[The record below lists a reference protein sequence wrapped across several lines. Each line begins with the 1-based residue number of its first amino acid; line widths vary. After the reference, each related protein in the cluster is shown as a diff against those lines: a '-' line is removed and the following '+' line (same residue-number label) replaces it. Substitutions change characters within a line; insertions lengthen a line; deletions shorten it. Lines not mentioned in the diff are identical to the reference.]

1 MMAPETQPKYVRV
14 RTELEHVL
22 ADLEEGD
29 SVPSERVLS
38 ERFSVARETVRQA
51 LQELLVEGR
60 IERRG
65 RGTVVSA
72 PKMVQ
77 PLSLKS
83 YTEGARQFGRVP
95 SRIMVTFA
103 DAVPD
108 ESVCAG
114 LGLAPGSTVMH
125 LERVLLADG
134 QKLGLESTFLPK
146 ERFGHFYETFDP
158 ETSLYT
164 AIRAEGVTFASAEER
179 IETALPSP
187 RQAQLLE
194 TSTAMP
200 MLLLRR
206 RSFDAAGLPVEVVWS
221 LFRGDRIAFEATLR
235 E

>member
-1 MMAPETQPKYVRV
+1 MAPDTQPKYVRV
-14 RTELEHVL
+14 RTELERVL

-29 SVPSERVLS
+29 SVPSERALS

-95 SRIMVTFA
+95 SRIKVTFD

-206 RSFDAAGLPVEVVWS
+206 RSLDAAGLPVEVVWS

>member
-1 MMAPETQPKYVRV
+1 MAPETQPKYVRV

-65 RGTVVSA
+65 CGTVVSA

-206 RSFDAAGLPVEVVWS
+206 RSFDAASLPVEVVWS

>member
-1 MMAPETQPKYVRV
+1 
-14 RTELEHVL
+14 
-22 ADLEEGD
+22 
-29 SVPSERVLS
+29 
-38 ERFSVARETVRQA
+38 
-51 LQELLVEGR
+51 
-60 IERRG
+60 
-65 RGTVVSA
+65 
-72 PKMVQ
+72 MVQ

-103 DAVPD
+103 DAVPE

-187 RQAQLLE
+187 RQAGLLE

-206 RSFDAAGLPVEVVWS
+206 RSLDADGQPLS
-221 LFRGDRIAFEATLR
+221 LIHI
-235 E
+235 